1 MIFKACPRA
10 RESRGL
16 KSPQGGSR
24 GTMPPIARIIVIS
37 WASRIFET
45 IPWDHLQRAPSL
57 SSLLFS
63 VKNFFQLRFS
73 SRIRGFLPSSTSV
86 HSCFLLGREFSSNF
100 SSRNWSQ
107 YYWLNNIS
115 LSTLP
120 TLHQTSLTPYTPQLT
135 QIDAAQLREKNIN
148 HDRRGEGVKLS
159 WETIIKPPPPPMAR
173 VSCRTHRGRGA
184 RRRCLSKTE
193 GFVLKRLIPK
203 WVITYKTRGP

>member
-37 WASRIFET
+37 WASRIFQT
-45 IPWDHLQRAPSL
+45 TPWDHLQRAPSL

-120 TLHQTSLTPYTPQLT
+120 TLHQASLTPYTPQLT

-159 WETIIKPPPPPMAR
+159 WETIIKPPPPQWP
-173 VSCRTHRGRGA
+173 VSPAGPTGVGKRGGDAYRKPRA
-184 RRRCLSKTE
+184 LC
-193 GFVLKRLIPK
+193 
-203 WVITYKTRGP
+203 

>member
-37 WASRIFET
+37 WASRIFQT
-45 IPWDHLQRAPSL
+45 TPWDHLQRAPSL

-73 SRIRGFLPSSTSV
+73 SRSRFLPSSTSV

-120 TLHQTSLTPYTPQLT
+120 TLHQASLTPYTPQLT

-159 WETIIKPPPPPMAR
+159 WETIIKPPPSPQWP
-173 VSCRTHRGRGA
+173 VSPAGPTGVGERGGDAYRKPRA
-184 RRRCLSKTE
+184 LC
-193 GFVLKRLIPK
+193 
-203 WVITYKTRGP
+203 